1 MRHCCKGVVFMKTL
15 KEENLVRYDNQGFE
29 QLEFTFLG
37 KKAIVILPREENRNG
52 RAIFKTEYF
61 GAFPILQLEFVRQG
75 YTFLFLENRN
85 RWGTESELIDQ
96 EKFLRFAFEEFDL
109 EPGVITIG
117 MSCGGMISVLL
128 AAKYPELIRGLY
140 LDAPVMNFL
149 SCPGG
154 FGNAPETTEAMWQE
168 FEKAHGMTKRELL
181 LYRNH
186 PIDKLD
192 ALIAARKPIYLA
204 YGTADL
210 CVPFEENAIELV
222 RRYEETEIPFVVEAK
237 EGCGH
242 HPHGPQDP
250 AKVIEFFEQFF
261 N

>member
-1 MRHCCKGVVFMKTL
+1 MKTL

-37 KKAIVILPREENRNG
+37 KKAIVILPKEENRNG

-61 GAFPILQLEFVRQG
+61 GAFPVLQLEFVRQG

-96 EKFLRFAFEEFDL
+96 ERFLHFAFEEFDL

-117 MSCGGMISVLL
+117 MSCGGMISILL

-181 LYRNH
+181 LYRKH

-261 N
+261 S

>member
-1 MRHCCKGVVFMKTL
+1 MKTL

-37 KKAIVILPREENRNG
+37 KKAIVILPREENRNR

-96 EKFLRFAFEEFDL
+96 EKFLHFAFEEFDL

-117 MSCGGMISVLL
+117 MSCGGMISILL
-128 AAKYPELIRGLY
+128 AAKCPELIRGLY

-181 LYRNH
+181 LYRKH

-210 CVPFEENAIELV
+210 CVPFEENAIEVV

-250 AKVIEFFEQFF
+250 AKVIEFIEQFF

>member
-1 MRHCCKGVVFMKTL
+1 MKTL

-210 CVPFEENAIELV
+210 CVPFEENAREFVL
-222 RRYEETEIPFVVEAK
+222 RYEETEIPFVVEAK

>member
-1 MRHCCKGVVFMKTL
+1 
-15 KEENLVRYDNQGFE
+15 
-29 QLEFTFLG
+29 
-37 KKAIVILPREENRNG
+37 
-52 RAIFKTEYF
+52 
-61 GAFPILQLEFVRQG
+61 
-75 YTFLFLENRN
+75 
-85 RWGTESELIDQ
+85 
-96 EKFLRFAFEEFDL
+96 
-109 EPGVITIG
+109 
-117 MSCGGMISVLL
+117 
-128 AAKYPELIRGLY
+128 
-140 LDAPVMNFL
+140 L

-181 LYRNH
+181 LYRKH

-222 RRYEETEIPFVVEAK
+222 RRYEGTEIPFVVEAK

>member
-1 MRHCCKGVVFMKTL
+1 MKTL

-85 RWGTESELIDQ
+85 RWGTDSELIDQ
-96 EKFLRFAFEEFDL
+96 ERFLHFAFEEFDL

-117 MSCGGMISVLL
+117 MSCGGMISILL

-250 AKVIEFFEQFF
+250 AKVIEFFEQIF

>member
-1 MRHCCKGVVFMKTL
+1 MKTL

-37 KKAIVILPREENRNG
+37 KKAIVILPKKENRNG

-96 EKFLRFAFEEFDL
+96 ERFLHFAFEEFDL

-117 MSCGGMISVLL
+117 MSCGGMISILL

-154 FGNAPETTEAMWQE
+154 FGNAPETTEAMWRE

-181 LYRNH
+181 LYRKH

-192 ALIAARKPIYLA
+192 ALIATRKPIYLA

>member
-1 MRHCCKGVVFMKTL
+1 MKTL

-61 GAFPILQLEFVRQG
+61 GAFPVLQLEFVRQG

-96 EKFLRFAFEEFDL
+96 EKFLHFAFEEFDL

-117 MSCGGMISVLL
+117 MSCGGMISILL
-128 AAKYPELIRGLY
+128 VAKYPELIRGLY

-192 ALIAARKPIYLA
+192 ALIATRKPIYLA

-242 HPHGPQDP
+242 HPHGPQDS

>member
-1 MRHCCKGVVFMKTL
+1 MKTL

-96 EKFLRFAFEEFDL
+96 ERFLHFAFEEFDL

-117 MSCGGMISVLL
+117 MSCGGMISILL

-181 LYRNH
+181 LYRKH

-192 ALIAARKPIYLA
+192 ALIAAREPIYLA

-261 N
+261 S

>member
-1 MRHCCKGVVFMKTL
+1 MKTL

-61 GAFPILQLEFVRQG
+61 GAFPVLQLEFVRQG

-96 EKFLRFAFEEFDL
+96 ERFLHFAFEEFDL

-117 MSCGGMISVLL
+117 MSCGGMISILL
-128 AAKYPELIRGLY
+128 AARNPSLIRGLY

-149 SCPGG
+149 SCPAGLG
-154 FGNAPETTEAMWQE
+154 YAPETTESMWQE

-181 LYRNH
+181 LYRKH

-192 ALIAARKPIYLA
+192 ALIATRKPIYLA

>member
-1 MRHCCKGVVFMKTL
+1 MKTL

-37 KKAIVILPREENRNG
+37 KKAIVILPMEENRNG

-61 GAFPILQLEFVRQG
+61 GAFPILQLEFVRHG

-96 EKFLRFAFEEFDL
+96 EKFLHFAFEEFDL

-117 MSCGGMISVLL
+117 MSCGGMISILL

-181 LYRNH
+181 LYRKH

>member
-1 MRHCCKGVVFMKTL
+1 MKTL

-29 QLEFTFLG
+29 QLEFTFFG

-61 GAFPILQLEFVRQG
+61 GAFPVLQLEFVRQG

-96 EKFLRFAFEEFDL
+96 EKFLHFAFEEFDL

-117 MSCGGMISVLL
+117 MSCGGMISILL

-181 LYRNH
+181 LYRKH

-222 RRYEETEIPFVVEAK
+222 RRYEGTEIPFVVEAK

>member
-1 MRHCCKGVVFMKTL
+1 MKTL

-37 KKAIVILPREENRNG
+37 KKAIVILPMEENRNG
-52 RAIFKTEYF
+52 RTIFKTEYF
-61 GAFPILQLEFVRQG
+61 GAFPALQLEFVRQG

-85 RWGTESELIDQ
+85 RWGTDSELIDQ
-96 EKFLRFAFEEFDL
+96 ERFLHFAFEEFDL

-117 MSCGGMISVLL
+117 MSCGGMISILL

-181 LYRNH
+181 LYRKH

-192 ALIAARKPIYLA
+192 ALIATRKPIYLA

>member
-1 MRHCCKGVVFMKTL
+1 MKTL

-61 GAFPILQLEFVRQG
+61 GASPILQLEFVRQG

-96 EKFLRFAFEEFDL
+96 EKFLHFAFEEFDL

-117 MSCGGMISVLL
+117 MSCGGMISILL

-181 LYRNH
+181 LYRKH

-192 ALIAARKPIYLA
+192 ALIATRKPIYLA